1 MIEPS
6 RMIAAPH
13 GNGPDGALAIGDGSA
28 ESSLALGNL
37 RALVILIVLAFHSV
51 LAYLGSLG
59 PTAFAFDLAPYKWR
73 AFPIV
78 DSHRWFGFDLFCAWQ
93 DVYLMALMFFLSA
106 LFTWPSLA
114 RKPRLKFLTGRFL
127 RLGVPFVFA
136 LMIVM
141 PVALYPT
148 YHVGAIA
155 PGLIAYVQH
164 YLALPF
170 WPNGPMWFLWQL
182 LAFTAVATLLHR
194 FAPHW
199 VEGLGRWSAAARP
212 GRCFILLVTASVL
225 VYAPLALAF
234 TPWDWSN
241 HGPFAFQLSRPLFY
255 AVYYFAGLAVG
266 SCGLGRGLLAPEGIL
281 ARRWVVWFG
290 GALASFL
297 LWLGLSALTM
307 RDAGPAPFGLQAV
320 VAISFALACAS
331 GCFFMIAACM
341 RFGVFRSR
349 ISDGLSKNAFGM
361 YVLHYGFVVW
371 LQYALLGAALFA
383 IAKAMIV
390 FSFTLLLAWLA
401 VTAMRFVPFGA
412 RLIGEEPRVFAKA
425 PPREDLVPEYQYKNG
440 PREAAG
446 QALTYRGGNSARAN
460 M

>member
-1 MIEPS
+1 
-6 RMIAAPH
+6 
-13 GNGPDGALAIGDGSA
+13 
-28 ESSLALGNL
+28 
-37 RALVILIVLAFHSV
+37 
-51 LAYLGSLG
+51 
-59 PTAFAFDLAPYKWR
+59 
-73 AFPIV
+73 
-78 DSHRWFGFDLFCAWQ
+78 
-93 DVYLMALMFFLSA
+93 
-106 LFTWPSLA
+106 
-114 RKPRLKFLTGRFL
+114 
-127 RLGVPFVFA
+127 
-136 LMIVM
+136 
-141 PVALYPT
+141 
-148 YHVGAIA
+148 
-155 PGLIAYVQH
+155 
-164 YLALPF
+164 
-170 WPNGPMWFLWQL
+170 
-182 LAFTAVATLLHR
+182 
-194 FAPHW
+194 
-199 VEGLGRWSAAARP
+199 
-212 GRCFILLVTASVL
+212 L

-255 AVYYFAGLAVG
+255 AVYYFAGLVVG

-281 ARRWVVWFG
+281 ARRWAVWFG
-290 GALASFL
+290 GALAFFL

-307 RDAGPAPFGLQAV
+307 RDAGPAPFGLQAG

-331 GCFFMIAACM
+331 GCFFMIAVCM

-390 FSFTLLLAWLA
+390 FGFTLLLAWLA
-401 VTAMRFVPFGA
+401 VTAMRFIPFGA
-412 RLIGEEPRVFAKA
+412 RLIGEEPRVFAKT